1 MVQKM
6 TRNCIW
12 VCQKVCWL
20 KNELCCQWQHG
31 IKNDQ
36 RLYLGR
42 RQPGVSPDYR
52 TGKITNARW
61 RSGFCRL
68 L

>member
-36 RLYLGR
+36 RLYLGLPENVLVKKELCC
-42 RQPGVSPDYR
+42 QWQHGI
-52 TGKITNARW
+52 KNNQ
-61 RSGFCRL
+61 
-68 L
+68 

>member
-6 TRNCIW
+6 TGDCIW
-12 VCQKVCWL
+12 VCQKVYWL

-36 RLYLGR
+36 RLY
-42 RQPGVSPDYR
+42 
-52 TGKITNARW
+52 
-61 RSGFCRL
+61 SGL
-68 L
+68 PESVLVEK

>member
-36 RLYLGR
+36 RLYLGL
-42 RQPGVSPDYR
+42 PESVLV
-52 TGKITNARW
+52 KK
-61 RSGFCRL
+61 
-68 L
+68 